1 MTKEELIQN
10 LGTVAKSGT
19 SQFVE
24 AMASG
29 ADVGLIGQFGVGF
42 YSVYLVADKVRVVS
56 KNNEDVQC
64 VWESS
69 ADGTF
74 TVAEDPRGN
83 TLGRGTEI
91 TLSLKD
97 DASEY
102 LNQDKL
108 ETLIKRYSEFITFPI
123 HLHKFKT
130 ETVEVPVE
138 KEENISTGED
148 AEDEEAEDRELQMED
163 ADEESEEDEEAAT
176 KTETIKRWFWVQ
188 VNQNSAIWTRDRSEI
203 TGEEYKNFYKGIAK
217 DSEDP
222 AAWIH
227 FKAEGEIEFR
237 SILFVPSKAPYN
249 MYDDYYSTKT
259 SLRLYVRKVLISDT
273 FEDLLPRYLSFVKGV
288 VDSDDLPLNVSRETL
303 QQHKVL
309 KVIGKKLVRKTLE
322 MLRKLAIRGDKA
334 EKGQKEEEEEEAD
347 APELV
352 DEDEKEEAAAK
363 EAEKQSEVNDYIK
376 FWKQFGK
383 SLKLGI
389 IEDSSNRSKLSKLLR
404 FKTTKSGDRLISFA
418 EYVSNMKDWQKE
430 IYFIAAESEE
440 VALESPFL
448 EPFTNKD
455 LEVILFTDPIDEYA
469 LQNLPEY
476 DGYNLQSITKEDV
489 KFGDEEEVDKKR
501 LEIYKDN
508 FVALSDWL
516 EDVYGDKIDKVTVS
530 GRPSA
535 APAMLVTSKFGYSAN
550 MERIIRAQAFNDP
563 DKQGYM
569 SSRKTMELNPRHP
582 IVTKLLTLVQADDT
596 QDAQNT
602 KDVAW
607 ALYDAALLN
616 SGFQMDDSKG
626 FSERMFRLM
635 QQNLGLENLELEPE
649 LEVTV
654 EEEEEEYEYEEVEE
668 EEIVEEEEV
677 VEEEEEE
684 EEL

>member
-1 MTKEELIQN
+1 MTKEDLIQN

-29 ADVGLIGQFGVGF
+29 ADMGLIGQFGVGF
-42 YSVYLVADKVRVVS
+42 YSVYLIADKVRVVS
-56 KNNEDVQC
+56 KHNEDEQN
-64 VWESS
+64 VWEST

-74 TVAEDPRGN
+74 TVAEDPRGD

-91 TLSLKD
+91 TLYLKE

-108 ETLIKRYSEFITFPI
+108 ESLISRYSEFITFPI
-123 HLHKFKT
+123 HLNKFKT
-130 ETVEVPVE
+130 ETVEVPVD

-148 AEDEEAEDRELQMED
+148 GDDDEPEPVEFDEEEGG
-163 ADEESEEDEEAAT
+163 EESEGKT
-176 KTETIKRWFWVQ
+176 KTETVKKWYWQQI
-188 VNQNSAIWTRDRSEI
+188 NQNSAIWTRDRSEI
-203 TGEEYKNFYKGIAK
+203 TSDEYKGFYKAIAK

-237 SILFVPSKAPYN
+237 SIMYVPGKAPYN
-249 MYDDYYSTKT
+249 MYDDYYNSKN
-259 SLRLYVRKVLISDT
+259 SLRLYVRKVLISDS
-273 FEDLLPRYLSFVKGV
+273 FEDLLPRYMNFVRGV

-309 KVIGKKLVRKTLE
+309 KVIGKKLVRKALE
-322 MLRKLAIRGDKA
+322 MLRKLALRGDKA
-334 EKGQKEEEEEEAD
+334 EKGDTSEGEED
-347 APELV
+347 ASKSEDVV
-352 DEDEKEEAAAK
+352 DDDEKAELEAK
-363 EAEKQSEVNDYIK
+363 EAKKQEEVNDYIR

-389 IEDSSNRSKLSKLLR
+389 IEDSSNRSKLSKLMR
-404 FKTTKSGDRLISFA
+404 FQTTKSGNRLISFA
-418 EYVSNMKDWQKE
+418 EYVSNMKDWQKD
-430 IYFIAAESEE
+430 IYFIAAESQE

-476 DGYNLQSITKEDV
+476 DGYSLQSITKEDL
-489 KFGDEEEVDKKR
+489 KFGDEEEADKKR
-501 LEIYKDN
+501 TEIYKDK
-508 FVALSDWL
+508 FVTLSDWL
-516 EDVYGDKIDKVTVS
+516 EDTYGDKIDKVTVTS
-530 GRPSA
+530 RSFQV
-535 APAMLVTSKFGYSAN
+535 PAMLVTSKYGHSAN

-563 DKQGYM
+563 AKQGYM
-569 SSRKTMELNPRHP
+569 ASRKTMEINPRHP
-582 IVTKLLTLVQADDT
+582 IVIKLLDLAGDDAE
-596 QDAQNT
+596 QDKQGVR
-602 KDVAW
+602 DLAW

-616 SGFQMDDSKG
+616 SGFSMDDSKG
-626 FSERMFRLM
+626 FAERMFRLM
-635 QQNLGLENLELEPE
+635 QANLGLDSLELEAP

-654 EEEEEEYEYEEVEE
+654 EEEDEYEYFEEEEEVEVEE
-668 EEIVEEEEV
+668 EEEADASAED
-677 VEEEEEE
+677 
-684 EEL
+684 EL